1 MDMLRVILWILV
13 GYFVYRFVFNF
24 LLPIFRVSRQMKRQ
38 VREFQSHMQ
47 QAQQQQYQ
55 ANGQQQAAPHQ
66 QRPAHPTEKAGDYID
81 FEEIK

>member
-1 MDMLRVILWILV
+1 MLRVILWLLV
-13 GYFVYRFVFNF
+13 GYFVYRFVFGF
-24 LLPIFRVSRQMKRQ
+24 LVPIFRVSRQMKRQ

-55 ANGQQQAAPHQ
+55 GHSQQQASAQ
-66 QRPAHPTEKAGDYID
+66 QRPAPTQKKAGDYID